1 MGTRP
6 DGCEYE
12 CRFCPVG
19 ATRSFMGVGAGFHF
33 NPLVNRTRPE
43 ILFIIYYARKWLR
56 YNNDYF
62 EHVTWLMIRE
72 CFVAAQYKKT

>member
-43 ILFIIYYARKWLR
+43 ILFIIYYARK
-56 YNNDYF
+56 
-62 EHVTWLMIRE
+62 
-72 CFVAAQYKKT
+72 